1 MSDEERSSGLHWSGM
16 LQADAAAGSGR
27 DEEEFERGELEG
39 SELQGSSKASSQV
52 V

>member
-16 LQADAAAGSGR
+16 LQADAAGSGR

-39 SELQGSSKASSQV
+39 SEVGALQG
-52 V
+52 